1 MSYGIDATRSGGGF
15 LIDSNTTSTEY
26 LTVIES
32 STCEAGSTVDRVA
45 GDLIF
50 AKPFNTSSSTQ
61 NRVIFNTQAVANKIK
76 FLYKV
81 FYIRLQK
88 AQSVAVPGG
97 AGTYG
102 IQIKNAGGV
111 VIFDSRTATSG
122 TKILSVVN
130 GTTYYQ
136 RPQPNSL
143 ASSSPTNPQTSLSG
157 RTLIIHSGN
166 PANVYVSC
174 SSGYYDVGGS
184 IDIVLG
190 GFYYD
195 YANNRI
201 LTEGF
206 IDLTGTIAGSLD
218 FWFHNWA
225 DVMTGELIT

>member
-1 MSYGIDATRSGGGF
+1 MSYGIEGTRSGGGF
-15 LIDSNTTSTEY
+15 LIDSDTTSTEY
-26 LTVIES
+26 LTVLEA
-32 STCEAGSTVDRVA
+32 STCEAGSTVDNLA

-61 NRVIFNTQAVANKIK
+61 NRVIFDTLQTANKVK

-88 AQSVAVPGG
+88 AQSIAVPGN

-122 TKILSVVN
+122 AKILSVVN

-143 ASSSPTNPQTSLSG
+143 AALSPTSPQTSLGS
-157 RTLIIHSGN
+157 RTTIIHAGS
-166 PANVYVSC
+166 PTNVYVSC
-174 SSGYYDVGGS
+174 SSGYYVTGS
-184 IDIVLG
+184 VPIVLG

-206 IDLTGTIAGSLD
+206 VDLTNVPSGSVE

-225 DVMTGELIT
+225 DVMTGELIA

>member
-1 MSYGIDATRSGGGF
+1 MSYGIEGTRSGGGF
-15 LIDSNTTSTEY
+15 LIDSTTTSTEY

-32 STCEAGSTVDRVA
+32 DTCNAGSTVTRNTGEHV
-45 GDLIF
+45 F

-61 NRVIFNTQAVANKIK
+61 NRVIFDTQSIANKVK

-81 FYIRLQK
+81 FYIRLQI

-102 IQIKNAGGV
+102 IQIKNAGGT

-122 TKILSVVN
+122 TKILSTVS

-136 RPQPNSL
+136 RTQPNSL
-143 ASSSPTNPQTSLSG
+143 ASTSPTNPVTSMSG
-157 RTLIIHSGN
+157 RSLIIHSGS
-166 PANVYVSC
+166 PTNVYVSC
-174 SSGYYDVGGS
+174 HTGLYITGS
-184 IDIVLG
+184 YNLVLG
-190 GFYYD
+190 GFYCD

-206 IDLTGTIAGSLD
+206 IDLTSTPANSLD

-225 DVMTGELIT
+225 DVMTGELVA

>member
-15 LIDSNTTSTEY
+15 LIDSDTTSTEY
-26 LTVIES
+26 LTVLEA
-32 STCEAGSTVDRVA
+32 STCEAGQTVTRLA

-61 NRVIFNTQAVANKIK
+61 NRVIFDTQSIANKIK

-88 AQSVAVPGG
+88 AQSIAVPGN

-122 TKILSVVN
+122 AKILSVVN

-143 ASSSPTNPQTSLSG
+143 ASSSPTSPQTSLSG

-174 SSGYYDVGGS
+174 SSGLYITGSYDL
-184 IDIVLG
+184 VLG

-206 IDLTGTIAGSLD
+206 IDLTSTIAGSLD

>member
-1 MSYGIDATRSGGGF
+1 MSYGIEATRAGDAF
-15 LIDSNTTSTEY
+15 LIDSTTSSTEY

-32 STCEAGSTVDRVA
+32 DTCNAGSTVDNLA
-45 GDLIF
+45 GDIIF

-61 NRVIFNTQAVANKIK
+61 NRVIFDTQQTANKIK

-81 FYIRLQK
+81 FYVRLRK
-88 AQSVAVPGG
+88 AQSVAVPGA
-97 AGTYG
+97 AGDYG
-102 IQIKNAGGV
+102 IQVRNAGGT

-122 TKILSVVN
+122 TKILSTVSGN
-130 GTTYYQ
+130 AYYQ

-143 ASSSPTNPQTSLSG
+143 AASNPINPVTSMSG
-157 RTLIIHSGN
+157 RSLIIHSGN

-174 SSGYYDVGGS
+174 SSGYYVTGGVP
-184 IDIVLG
+184 IVLG

-206 IDLTGTIAGSLD
+206 IDLTFTPGGSVQ

-225 DVMTGELIT
+225 DVMTGELVA

>member
-1 MSYGIDATRSGGGF
+1 MSYGIEATRAGDAF
-15 LIDSNTTSTEY
+15 LIDSTTSSTEY

-32 STCEAGSTVDRVA
+32 DTCNAGSTVTRNTGELV
-45 GDLIF
+45 F

-61 NRVIFNTQAVANKIK
+61 NRVIFDTLSQANKIK

-88 AQSVAVPGG
+88 AQNVAVPGN
-97 AGTYG
+97 AGDYG
-102 IQIKNAGGV
+102 IQVRNAGGA

-122 TKILSVVN
+122 TKILSTVS

-136 RPQPNSL
+136 GTQPNSL
-143 ASSSPTNPQTSLSG
+143 AATSPTSPQTSLSG
-157 RTLIIHSGN
+157 RSLIIHSGN

-174 SSGYYDVGGS
+174 HTGLYITGS
-184 IDIVLG
+184 YTIVLG

-206 IDLTGTIAGSLD
+206 IDLTSTPANSLD

-225 DVMTGELIT
+225 DVMTGELIA

>member
-1 MSYGIDATRSGGGF
+1 MSYGIEGTRAGGGF
-15 LIDSNTTSTEY
+15 LIDSTTTSTEY
-26 LTVIES
+26 LTVVES
-32 STCEAGSTVDRVA
+32 STCNAGSTVDKVA
-45 GDLIF
+45 GDFIF

-61 NRVIFNTQAVANKIK
+61 NRVIFDTQQTANKIK
-76 FLYKV
+76 FFYKV

-97 AGTYG
+97 AGDYG
-102 IQIKNAGGV
+102 IQVKNAGGT

-122 TKILSVVN
+122 TKILSTVSGN
-130 GTTYYQ
+130 TYYQ

-143 ASSSPTNPQTSLSG
+143 AALSPTNPVTSMSG
-157 RTLIIHSGN
+157 RSLIIHAGS
-166 PANVYVSC
+166 PTNVYVSC
-174 SSGYYDVGGS
+174 SSGYFQTGTVP
-184 IDIVLG
+184 IVLG

-206 IDLTGTIAGSLD
+206 IDLTNVPSGSVD

-225 DVMTGELIT
+225 DVMTGELVA

>member
-1 MSYGIDATRSGGGF
+1 MSYGIEATRAGGGF
-15 LIDSNTTSTEY
+15 LIDSTTSSTEY

-32 STCEAGSTVDRVA
+32 STCNAGSTVDNLA
-45 GDLIF
+45 GDIIF

-61 NRVIFNTQAVANKIK
+61 NRVIFDSIQTANKIK

-88 AQSVAVPGG
+88 AQSVAVPGN

-102 IQIKNAGGV
+102 VQIKNAGGT

-122 TKILSVVN
+122 AKILSTVSGN
-130 GTTYYQ
+130 TYYQ

-143 ASSSPTNPQTSLSG
+143 ASGSPTSPQTSLSG
-157 RTLIIHSGN
+157 RSLIIYAGS
-166 PANVYVSC
+166 PTNVYVSC
-174 SSGYYDVGGS
+174 SSGYYVTGS
-184 IDIVLG
+184 VPIVLG

-206 IDLTGTIAGSLD
+206 IDLTNVPSGSVE

-225 DVMTGELIT
+225 DVMTGELIA

>member
-1 MSYGIDATRSGGGF
+1 MSYGIEATRSGDGF
-15 LIDSNTTSTEY
+15 LIDSTTSSTEY
-26 LTVIES
+26 LTVLEA
-32 STCEAGSTVDRVA
+32 STCEAGSTVDRIA

-61 NRVIFNTQAVANKIK
+61 NRVIFDTQSTANKIK

-102 IQIKNAGGV
+102 VQVKNAGGT

-122 TKILSVVN
+122 TKILSVVT
-130 GTTYYQ
+130 GTSYYQ

-143 ASSSPTNPQTSLSG
+143 ASSSPTSPQTSLSG
-157 RTLIIHSGN
+157 RSLIIHSGN

-174 SSGYYDVGGS
+174 SSGLYITGSYDL
-184 IDIVLG
+184 VLG

-206 IDLTGTIAGSLD
+206 IDLTSTPANSLD
-218 FWFHNWA
+218 FWFHDWA